1 MARSVAGL
9 PLALLVLSA
18 CAADSTAP
26 ASRPSGPIP
35 LFAKAPAPV
44 STEWAIGDLAGMAS
58 DGLGPYVDGS
68 CGVTARV
75 YTSGGGN
82 GALRPAGSRSRC
94 GFGRTVSVS
103 VGSLLLH
110 PDGMVAHGIW
120 GIPSGTSTTT
130 DFTINTGTGSCAL
143 LKYNAETGAPVQVTA
158 GTNGSGKRTWLIE
171 SAGSHAAGCYV
182 FQSGSH
188 VWDGQQWIVP
198 LRITVTAR

>member
-1 MARSVAGL
+1 LPRAAGL
-9 PLALLVLSA
+9 PLALLLLSA

-26 ASRPSGPIP
+26 ASWPSGTVPG
-35 LFAKAPAPV
+35 FAKAPAPV
-44 STEWAIGDLAGMAS
+44 STEWTIDDLAGVAS
-58 DGLGPYVDGS
+58 DGLGPYIDGS
-68 CGVTARV
+68 CGVIARV

-82 GALRPAGSRSRC
+82 GQLQPEGSRSRC
-94 GFGRTVSVS
+94 GFARTVSVT

-110 PDGMVAHGIW
+110 LDGMVGHGIW

-158 GTNGSGKRTWLIE
+158 GTTGSGKRTWLIE

-182 FQSGSH
+182 FQGGGH
-188 VWDGQQWIVP
+188 LWDGQERIVP